1 MILHGYW
8 QSGAVIQQ
16 NTPYKIWGWEEK
28 TDTVSV
34 TLIRESDSV
43 VLEQV
48 VAPVENGCFSAV
60 LQPRPGSFD
69 CYRLK
74 ICGNETITL
83 EDICF
88 GEVWLTSGQSNME
101 FSLRNCLDQEE
112 ATPLYSKDIRYLNCM
127 KEDDRFYPGTV
138 HREKF
143 PVSQLCQGGWLCAD
157 TAEHAADMSAVS
169 FYLAA
174 GILREQ
180 QVPLGIVST
189 ALGGTTIEA
198 WLPRHTLEEMPLV
211 LEYLKTQ
218 GRYLQTDEMNTLESR
233 NYTQLTGLFNERI
246 APLQGIEF
254 RGVAGLQGE
263 SSAGSEAE
271 AEYYVWHFLH

>member
-74 ICGNETITL
+74 ICGNETIT
-83 EDICF
+83 F
-88 GEVWLTSGQSNME
+88 GPGRSDTVIFEG
-101 FSLRNCLDQEE
+101 R
-112 ATPLYSKDIRYLNCM
+112 PL
-127 KEDDRFYPGTV
+127 
-138 HREKF
+138 
-143 PVSQLCQGGWLCAD
+143 SQL
-157 TAEHAADMSAVS
+157 H
-169 FYLAA
+169 
-174 GILREQ
+174 
-180 QVPLGIVST
+180 
-189 ALGGTTIEA
+189 
-198 WLPRHTLEEMPLV
+198 
-211 LEYLKTQ
+211 
-218 GRYLQTDEMNTLESR
+218 
-233 NYTQLTGLFNERI
+233 ER
-246 APLQGIEF
+246 G
-254 RGVAGLQGE
+254 
-263 SSAGSEAE
+263 
-271 AEYYVWHFLH
+271 